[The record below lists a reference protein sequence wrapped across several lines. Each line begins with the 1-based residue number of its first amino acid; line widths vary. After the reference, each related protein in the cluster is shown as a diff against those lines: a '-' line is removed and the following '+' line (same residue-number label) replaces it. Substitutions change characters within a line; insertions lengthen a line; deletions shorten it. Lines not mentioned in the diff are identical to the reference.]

1 MTIAG
6 HRGAIQTWIRL
17 LRPVQWAKN
26 VVVFAA
32 PIFGRQSDPEDV
44 RNAIA
49 TFVLFCALS
58 SATYIFNDWI
68 DIERDRLHPVKRLR
82 PLAAGQ
88 ISPRPAIALSAVLA
102 SGTLLV
108 SLAIT
113 PWLTLVLLA
122 YAVLMTA
129 YTLRLKQ
136 VMILDVFVISA
147 GFLLRAIA
155 GVAAV
160 DVPISTWLM
169 LCTMLLALFLGFAKR
184 RNELTTLDKDAAL
197 HRTSLRGYTT
207 EILDQFIVI
216 SAGSAVMAYAMY
228 SFSADTVPESGI
240 MMITVPIVIFAM
252 FRYLYL
258 VYVRRLGG
266 APEILLFRDMP
277 LLGSII
283 VWGITVFAIV
293 WG

>member
-1 MTIAG
+1 M
-6 HRGAIQTWIRL
+6 WVRL

-26 VVVFAA
+26 AVVFAA
-32 PIFGRQSDPEDV
+32 LVFGRQSDPDDLL
-44 RNAIA
+44 NATVA
-49 TFVLFCALS
+49 FLLFCALS
-58 SATYIFNDWI
+58 SATYIFNDWS
-68 DIERDRLHPVKRLR
+68 DIERDRLHPVKRSR
-82 PLAAGQ
+82 PLAAGD
-88 ISPRPAIALSAVLA
+88 IDPLPAIVLSAALAAGSLVL
-102 SGTLLV
+102 SLV
-108 SLAIT
+108 VT

-122 YAVLMTA
+122 YAGLMTA

-136 VMILDVFVISA
+136 IMILDVFVIAA

-155 GVAAV
+155 GAVAV

-228 SFSADTVPESGI
+228 TFSAETVPESGV

-266 APEILLFRDMP
+266 TPEILLFRDLP

-283 VWGITVFAIV
+283 IWGVTVFAIV
-293 WG
+293 WF

>member
-1 MTIAG
+1 MTISGTRVAAR
-6 HRGAIQTWIRL
+6 HWIRL

-26 VVVFAA
+26 AVVFAA
-32 PIFGRQSDPEDV
+32 LIFGRQSDPEDLL
-44 RNAIA
+44 NAIVA
-49 TFVLFCALS
+49 FLLFCALS
-58 SATYIFNDWI
+58 SATYIFNDWN
-68 DIERDRLHPVKRLR
+68 DIERDRLHPVKRHR
-82 PLAAGQ
+82 PLAARD
-88 ISPRPAIALSAVLA
+88 IDPLPAMALSALLA
-102 SGTLLV
+102 SGSLIL
-108 SLAIT
+108 SLAVT
-113 PWLTLVLLA
+113 PWLTVVLLA
-122 YAVLMTA
+122 YALLMTA

-155 GVAAV
+155 GVVAV
-160 DVPISTWLM
+160 DVPISMWLM
-169 LCTMLLALFLGFAKR
+169 MCTMLLALFLGFAKR

-228 SFSADTVPESGI
+228 TFSAETVPESGI

-277 LLGSII
+277 LLGSIVI
-283 VWGITVFAIV
+283 WGITVFAIV
-293 WG
+293 WT